1 MQTNLAL
8 KEWAVVVA
16 ALDKGEQ
23 IILLRK
29 GGITEKGFDIKNRNF
44 LFYPT
49 LFHEM
54 EKAVDGRYHLLL
66 ERVAAATAT
75 DTITI
80 SNWASVDEVLPTKN
94 LEALLHISDHYVYTP
109 EYIKDRFDWR
119 GDTPMTLLFV
129 RAYRLPETRTLPVIS
144 KYRGCKSWVDLY
156 ERVELEGSEPVL
168 GQSEFE
174 TRKAEIKSQLF
185 TTALW

>member
-16 ALDKGEQ
+16 ALDEGEQ
-23 IILLRK
+23 IMLLRK
-29 GGITEKGFDIKNRNF
+29 GGIAEKGFDIKNQNF

-54 EKAVDGRYHLLL
+54 DKVVDKRYHSLL
-66 ERVAAATAT
+66 ERVATVTTT

-80 SNWASVDEVLPTKN
+80 SNWASVDEAIPTKN
-94 LEALLHISDHYVYTP
+94 LEALLRISDHYVYTP
-109 EYIKDRFDWR
+109 EYLKDRFDWR

-129 RAYRLPETRTLPVIS
+129 RAYRLPETRTLPVVS
-144 KYRGCKSWVDLY
+144 KYRGCKSWVDLG
-156 ERVELEGSEPVL
+156 EGVELEGSEPVL
-168 GQSEFE
+168 SQSEFE
-174 TRKAEIKSQLF
+174 MRKAEIKSQLF

>member
-16 ALDKGEQ
+16 ALDRGEQ

-29 GGITEKGFDIKNRNF
+29 GGIAEKGFDIKNQNF

-54 EKAVDGRYHLLL
+54 EKAVNGRYHLLL
-66 ERVAAATAT
+66 ERVAAATTT
-75 DTITI
+75 DTVTI
-80 SNWASVDEVLPTKN
+80 SNWASVDEVVQTKN

-119 GDTPMTLLFV
+119 EDAPMMLLFV
-129 RAYRLPETRTLPVIS
+129 RTYRLPETKMLPVVS
-144 KYRGCKSWVDLY
+144 KYKGCKSWVDLD
-156 ERVELEGSEPVL
+156 EKVQLEGSEPVL
-168 GQSEFE
+168 SQSEFE
-174 TRKAEIKSQLF
+174 MRKAEIKSQLI
-185 TTALW
+185 TTN